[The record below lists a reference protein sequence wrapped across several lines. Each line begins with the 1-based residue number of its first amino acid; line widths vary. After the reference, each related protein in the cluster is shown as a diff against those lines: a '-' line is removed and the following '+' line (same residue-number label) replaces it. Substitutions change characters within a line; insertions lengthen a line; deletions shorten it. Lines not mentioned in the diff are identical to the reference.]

1 MSAAFFPQ
9 IEGDNHGI
17 TSAVDG
23 KALARSS
30 ELLDALAMRSEVSPL
45 TSFIS
50 VHTDDFGFLEEAGL
64 PIPEAKWFS
73 ARDGLKTV
81 TALREACRA
90 EDASDEALLRDL
102 DGLEQVLIEADR
114 QNRRWSLGVDM

>member
-30 ELLDALAMRSEVSPL
+30 ELLDALIDHLRASRQK
-45 TSFIS
+45 
-50 VHTDDFGFLEEAGL
+50 AR
-64 PIPEAKWFS
+64 AKQS
-73 ARDGLKTV
+73 ARAAV
-81 TALREACRA
+81 
-90 EDASDEALLRDL
+90 ASRK
-102 DGLEQVLIEADR
+102 R
-114 QNRRWSLGVDM
+114 